1 MADEPH
7 LRRVMLFAARVI
19 VIAPLVLALW
29 WLFMPVYAWLVGQS
43 AALFLKAVEG
53 YPILRVIIKASGFL
67 NTDTSLGFDLGDRVP
82 TTPVSWVVTNMS
94 VYITLVLATRRLNW
108 RQRARALGIGGAI
121 LAATHVT
128 HLIVF
133 FTFAKAIV
141 RHPQIPTAV
150 AQIFITLP
158 FLLWIVLA
166 YWRSSE
172 TADPRPE

>member
-7 LRRVMLFAARVI
+7 FRRVTLFAARVV
-19 VIAPLVLALW
+19 VIAPFVLALW
-29 WLFMPVYAWLVGQS
+29 WLFMPVYAWLVGQI
-43 AALFLKAVEG
+43 AALFLKFVED
-53 YPILRVIIKASGFL
+53 YPIQRVIIKAGGFL
-67 NTDTSLGFDLGDRVP
+67 NTDTSLGFDLGDRIP

-108 RQRARALGIGGAI
+108 RRRARAFAIGGAI

-128 HLIVF
+128 HVIVF

-166 YWRSSE
+166 YWHNSE
-172 TADPRPE
+172 TAEPPPE